1 MQLYFIRHGQS
12 VNNAHWETDE
22 YKDTG
27 RTADP
32 VLTQKGIEQ
41 AKLTA
46 EFLAQS
52 HPEVTKRWIDP
63 QNNCEFGLTHLYC
76 SLMERAV
83 QTGLVIANRL
93 GIDLNAQADMHEI
106 GGIFLKEQVGDEEI
120 VHIQHGHARPYFER
134 HYPKLIL
141 PEEVDSR
148 GWWPGGIEP
157 RENEA
162 VRAKRIIDF
171 LLEKHLGTDDRVGV
185 ITHGGIYRKIFM
197 HLFNVQVNG
206 DPDFRMKYRI
216 ILNNCAISRYDFDEE
231 SMMLLYHNR
240 TDFLPCELIT

>member
-12 VNNAHWETDE
+12 VNNAHWDTDE

-32 VLTQKGIEQ
+32 TLTRKGIEQ
-41 AKLTA
+41 AQYTA
-46 EFLAQS
+46 DFLAQS
-52 HPEVTKRWIDP
+52 HPEVVKHWIDV
-63 QNNCEFGLTHLYC
+63 QNTCGYGLTHLYC

-83 QTGLVIANRL
+83 HTGSIIADRL
-93 GIDLNAQADMHEI
+93 GIELKAHVDMHEI

-120 VHIQHGHARPYFER
+120 IHIQHGHSRTYFEN

-141 PEEVDSR
+141 PEEVDAR
-148 GWWPGGIEP
+148 GWWAGGIEP

-162 VRAKRIIDF
+162 LRAQRIIDF
-171 LLEKHLGTDDRVGV
+171 LKRKHLGTDDRVGV
-185 ITHGGIYRKIFM
+185 ITHGGIYRKIFKQ
-197 HLFNVQVNG
+197 LFNIQEKF
-206 DPDFRMKYRI
+206 DSDKQFKFRI
-216 ILNNCAISRYDFDEE
+216 ILNNCSISRIDIDEE
-231 SMMLLYHNR
+231 SIMLLYHNR